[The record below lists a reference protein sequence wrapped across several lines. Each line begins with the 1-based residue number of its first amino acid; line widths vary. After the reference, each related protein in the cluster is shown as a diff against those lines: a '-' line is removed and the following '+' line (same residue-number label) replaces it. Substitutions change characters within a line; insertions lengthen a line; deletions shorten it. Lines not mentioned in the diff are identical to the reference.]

1 MRLAFISDIHAN
13 LVALQTVLQDI
24 DKEAVDQIIC
34 LGDIIDCGPQPEDV
48 IRLLQDRNI
57 ECIAGNHDPLNE
69 HPNNPQLREIEVWTE
84 KQLSQESK
92 DFLANLPSRRTL
104 QVEQSKVLC
113 VHGSPHRVTDQVLE
127 DTPRE
132 TLESWTRNENFDIMV
147 CGHTHVQA
155 LRNLDNK
162 TLVNVGSVGM
172 PFVRPLGPP
181 PPRRGPRLRP
191 PPPPLDCWRGFL
203 PPSHSPSLLLSRLIA
218 IRVSHISIPPLTPR
232 TLPAW

>member
-181 PPRRGPRLRP
+181 PPRVIRRADYAI
-191 PPPPLDCWRGFL
+191 LDCREHRVAVSFHRVPIDL
-203 PPSHSPSLLLSRLIA
+203 DAFTQSLHVYNFPKPNKWLELWE
-218 IRVSHISIPPLTPR
+218 P
-232 TLPAW
+232 